1 MPKIAKEL
9 TALAV
14 SKIKKDGRHAVGGV
28 SGLSLKVSGNSR
40 SWVLNMLMGTRV
52 NKEGKEV
59 PNRLFLG
66 LGSYPEVTLAEA
78 RDKARELRSEIKAG
92 INPIDAK
99 KERKAEA
106 IRQQGRNTT
115 FNECAQLVLN
125 MKEKELKN
133 IKHIAQWR
141 SSLEQYAFPIIG
153 HLSVNQINKTH
164 ILEVLQPIWLE
175 KNETASRLRGRI
187 ETILDYAKAK
197 EFREGDNPAGW
208 KGMLKPLLPE
218 PSKIQK
224 RKHHAALPYAEIT
237 DFMKELSKRPGL
249 SARALE
255 FSILTVARSGEVRG
269 ATWDEI
275 DFDNRIWVIPA
286 ERMKA
291 RKEHR
296 VPLSS
301 GAIKILQE
309 LPRVAGGNLIFPG
322 QQGKQMSDMTLTA
335 VLKRMDRKDLTQHG
349 FRSTFRDWA
358 GETTSFP
365 REVIEHAL
373 AHKLKDQAEAAYQ
386 RGDLLQKRRLLMQ
399 EWSKASYLWKITQPV
414 E

>member
-1 MPKIAKEL
+1 MPKIVKEL

-14 SKIKKDGRHAVGGV
+14 SKIKIDGRHAVGGV
-28 SGLSLKVSGNSR
+28 SGLSLKVAGNSR
-40 SWVLNMLMGTRV
+40 SWVFNMLMGTRID
-52 NKEGKEV
+52 KEGKEV

-92 INPIDAK
+92 INPIEAK
-99 KERKAEA
+99 QEKKAEA
-106 IRQQGRNTT
+106 IREQGKNTT
-115 FNECAQLVLN
+115 FIECAQLVLS

-141 SSLEQYAFPIIG
+141 SSLERYAFPIIG
-153 HLSVNQINKTH
+153 HLPVNQINKTH

-224 RKHHAALPYAEIT
+224 RKHHAALPYAEIA
-237 DFMKELSKRPGL
+237 DFMKELYKRPGL

-275 DFDNRIWVIPA
+275 DFDNKVWIVPA

-301 GAIKILQE
+301 GALKILEE
-309 LPRVAGGNLIFPG
+309 LPRVAGGNLVFPG
-322 QQGKQMSDMTLTA
+322 QRGKQMSDMTLTA

-386 RGDLLQKRRLLMQ
+386 RGDLLQKRRLLM
-399 EWSKASYLWKITQPV
+399 EDWFKETM
-414 E
+414 

>member
-115 FNECAQLVLN
+115 FIECAQLVLN

-141 SSLEQYAFPIIG
+141 SSLENYAFPVIG

-164 ILEVLQPIWLE
+164 ILEVLQPIWLD

-249 SARALE
+249 AARALE

-269 ATWDEI
+269 AKWDEI
-275 DFDNRIWVIPA
+275 DFDNKIWIVPA

-296 VPLSS
+296 VPLST
-301 GAIKILQE
+301 GAIRILKE
-309 LPRVAGGNLIFPG
+309 LPRVAGGNLVFPG

-386 RGDLLQKRRLLMQ
+386 RGDLLQKRRLLM
-399 EWSKASYLWKITQPV
+399 EDWFKESLC
-414 E
+414 

>member
-92 INPIDAK
+92 INPLDAK

-115 FNECAQLVLN
+115 FSECAQLVLN

-141 SSLEQYAFPIIG
+141 SSLENYAFPVIG

-224 RKHHAALPYAEIT
+224 RKHHAALPYAEIA

-269 ATWDEI
+269 STWDEI
-275 DFDNRIWVIPA
+275 DFDNMIWIIPA

-309 LPRVAGGNLIFPG
+309 LPRVAGGNLVFPG

-335 VLKRMDRKDLTQHG
+335 VLKRMGRKDLTQHG

-386 RGDLLQKRRLLMQ
+386 RGDLLQKRRLLM
-399 EWSKASYLWKITQPV
+399 EDWYMNTL
-414 E
+414 